1 MAEIRLENITHTYGG
16 QVTAVRNV
24 TLTLPDGSNNA
35 LLGPSGC
42 GKTTLMKIIAG
53 LLVPTEGKVYFD
65 GRDVTDLSPQDR
77 NIAMVFQFPVIY
89 DMTVLDNLMFPLLN
103 KKVPKKQAQEQARRI
118 AEVLGLTTVLNL
130 RSKDIDM
137 GARQRVTLGRALV
150 RKPSAFLMDEPLS
163 SIEPEGKWHLK
174 MQIKEIQKTLEQTL
188 IYVTHDQSEALT
200 LADTIVVMNQ
210 GEFLQYASRDTIYET
225 PATTFVGYFIG
236 DPGMNFID
244 CVLKKDILDCGDFT
258 YPVSKKSLDRLGKH
272 GNRFKLG
279 VRPEHVQ
286 VSKKEKAGWI
296 PAELQAVEHL
306 GNMQLL
312 HLSAGKHEIKA
323 KLETWE
329 HGEEGSA
336 WIRLPDEKVRM
347 FGETGELIYA

>member
-1 MAEIRLENITHTYGG
+1 MAEIRLENISHTYGG

-24 TLTLPDGSNNA
+24 NLTLPDGSNNA

-53 LLVPTEGKVYFD
+53 LLIPTEGRVVFD
-65 GRDVTDLSPQDR
+65 GKDVTELSPQDR

-103 KKVPKKQAQEQARRI
+103 KKVPKKQAKEQALGI
-118 AEVLGLTTVLNL
+118 AEILGLTQVLKL

-137 GARQRVTLGRALV
+137 GARQRVTLGRALL
-150 RKPSAFLMDEPLS
+150 RKPRAFLMDEPLS

-174 MQIKEIQKTLEQTL
+174 MKIKEIQKTLEQTL

-200 LADTIVVMNQ
+200 LADTIVVMNN
-210 GEFLQYASRDTIYET
+210 GEFLQYASRNTIYET

-236 DPGMNFID
+236 DPGMNFIECD
-244 CVLKKDILDCGDFT
+244 LKNGALDCGNFS
-258 YPVSKKSLDRLGKH
+258 YPVSQASLKKYGT
-272 GNRFKLG
+272 RFQIG
-279 VRPEHVQ
+279 IRPEHMQ
-286 VSKKEKAGWI
+286 VSREKKVDWI
-296 PAELQAVEHL
+296 PAELKAVENL

-312 HLSAGKHEIKA
+312 HIITGKHDIKA
-323 KLETWE
+323 KLETWQ
-329 HGEEGSA
+329 HGSEGSV
-336 WIRLPDEKVRM
+336 WIRLPDEKVRI
-347 FGETGELIYA
+347 FRDTGELIQT

>member
-1 MAEIRLENITHTYGG
+1 MAEIRLENISHTYGG
-16 QVTAVRNV
+16 QVTAVKNV
-24 TLTLPDGSNNA
+24 NLTLPDGSNNA

-53 LLVPTEGKVYFD
+53 LLIPTKGRVFFD

-103 KKVPKKQAQEQARRI
+103 KKVPKKQAKEQALGI
-118 AEVLGLTTVLNL
+118 AEILGLTQVLKF

-137 GARQRVTLGRALV
+137 GARQRVTLGRALL
-150 RKPSAFLMDEPLS
+150 RKPRAFLMDEPLS

-174 MQIKEIQKTLEQTL
+174 MKIKEIQKTLEQTL

-200 LADTIVVMNQ
+200 LADTIVVMND
-210 GEFLQYASRDTIYET
+210 GEFLQYATRDTIYET

-244 CVLKKDILDCGDFT
+244 CELKNGVLDCGNFS
-258 YPVSKKSLDRLGKH
+258 YPVSHASLEKYGT
-272 GNRFKLG
+272 RFQIG
-279 VRPEHVQ
+279 IRPEHMQ
-286 VSKKEKAGWI
+286 VSTEKRADWI
-296 PAELQAVEHL
+296 PAELKAVEHL

-312 HLSAGKHEIKA
+312 HIITGKHEIKA
-323 KLETWE
+323 KLETWQ
-329 HGEEGSA
+329 HGNEGPV
-336 WIRLPDEKVRM
+336 WIRLPCEKVRI
-347 FGETGELIYA
+347 FRDTGELIQT

>member
-1 MAEIRLENITHTYGG
+1 MAEIRLENISHTYGG
-16 QVTAVRNV
+16 NVTAIEHVD
-24 TLTLPDGSNNA
+24 LTLPDGSNNA

-42 GKTTLMKIIAG
+42 GKTTLMKIISG
-53 LLVPTEGKVYFD
+53 LIRPTRGRVLYD
-65 GRDVTDLSPQDR
+65 GEDVTDLSPQDR

-89 DMTVLDNLMFPLLN
+89 DMTVIENLMFPLLN
-103 KKVPKKQAQEQARRI
+103 RKVPKKDARRQALNI
-118 AEVLGLTTVLNL
+118 AEMLGLTPILNY

-137 GARQRVTLGRALV
+137 GARQRVTLGRSLV

-200 LADTIVVMNQ
+200 LAENIVVMDK
-210 GEFLQYASRDTIYET
+210 GKFLQYATRDIIYDT

-244 CVLKKDILDCGDFT
+244 CSLRDGSLDCGHFT
-258 YPVSKKSLDRLGKH
+258 YDMQGTKLNKH
-272 GNRFKLG
+272 GTHFKLG
-279 VRPEHVQ
+279 IRPEHVQ
-286 VSKKEKAGWI
+286 VSPEEKAGWVGADLI
-296 PAELQAVEHL
+296 SVEHL

-312 HLSAGKHEIKA
+312 HLKAGGHEVKA
-323 KLETWE
+323 KLETWDQ
-329 HGEEGSA
+329 GDGNKV
-336 WIRLPDEKVRM
+336 WIRFPDEKVR
-347 FGETGELIYA
+347 FFRETGELIKA

>member
-1 MAEIRLENITHTYGG
+1 MAEIRLENISHTFGG
-16 QVTAVRNV
+16 QVTAIRNV
-24 TLTLPDGSNNA
+24 NLTLPDGSNNA

-53 LLVPTEGKVYFD
+53 LLKPTEGRVLFD
-65 GRDVTDLSPQDR
+65 GKDVTDLSPQDR

-103 KKVPKKQAQEQARRI
+103 KKVPKKQAKEQALGI
-118 AEVLGLTTVLNL
+118 AEILGLTPVLKL

-200 LADTIVVMNQ
+200 LADVIVVMNQ
-210 GEFLQYASRDTIYET
+210 GEILQYASRDKIYET

-236 DPGMNFID
+236 DPGMNFIKCTLKDGSMD
-244 CVLKKDILDCGDFT
+244 CGNFSYPVPKTSLKKQGT
-258 YPVSKKSLDRLGKH
+258 
-272 GNRFKLG
+272 RFQIG
-279 VRPEHVQ
+279 IRPEHVQ
-286 VSKKEKAGWI
+286 VSKEQKDDWI

-312 HLSAGKHEIKA
+312 HLISGKHEIKA

-329 HGEEGSA
+329 YENEGPV
-336 WIRLPDEKVRM
+336 WIRLPGEKVRI
-347 FGETGELIYA
+347 FRDTGELIQA